1 MPLTMKLFA
10 ISSCLCM
17 AYLVSGCASFNT
29 PPPAWNIKEIKTT
42 TYVNRVNRSSDYQ
55 ALKRNLSIK
64 GLALSILEQDA
75 DSARG
80 ALAGIYADGLYYN
93 FTDEDTARHIRERT
107 GSLMRE
113 ILGNFVGP
121 SDWVLGYCI
130 DFSNGIANVDM
141 STIKADLYYTLSKM
155 SSSQLAS
162 RPHNLKSCN
171 EDAGITPIYRG
182 QVRLIATF
190 DGSKTGYTV
199 NNPAKPLREIERF
212 DLTLTDL
219 TYQAAEAILTDRKL
233 GDALQNA
240 TANLPDSHFPSMR
253 KDVKSV
259 CSQLKL
265 DVESPAYKECVKK
278 LGGT

>member
-1 MPLTMKLFA
+1 MKLFA
-10 ISSCLCM
+10 VSFSLFL
-17 AYLVSGCASFNT
+17 AYIVSGCASFNT
-29 PPPAWNIKEIKTT
+29 PPPAWNIKEIKTA
-42 TYVNRVNRSSDYQ
+42 TYVNRVNRSPDYL
-55 ALKRNLSIK
+55 ALNRYLSQK

-75 DSARG
+75 DSARS

-113 ILGNFVGP
+113 ILGNLEGP
-121 SDWVLGYCI
+121 SQWVVGYCI

-141 STIKADLYYTLSKM
+141 STIKADLYYTLSSM
-155 SSSQLAS
+155 SPSHLAA
-162 RPHNLKSCN
+162 RPHNLKSCD
-171 EDAGITPIYRG
+171 EDGGVTPIYRG
-182 QVRLIATF
+182 KVRLYATF

-199 NNPAKPLREIERF
+199 ANPAKPLREIERF

-233 GDALQNA
+233 LDALKNV
-240 TANLPDSHFPSMR
+240 TSMIPITDTPR
-253 KDVKSV
+253 AGNDVKDL

-265 DVESPAYKECVKK
+265 ETGSPAYKECLKK
-278 LGGT
+278 LSGI